1 MKIVINDCF
10 GGFGF
15 SDEFSAAYP
24 DAVCLGRTNEKL
36 IAALEEFGLNEASSK
51 YAELIIADI
60 PDTATDYMILE
71 YDGSETLYYVING
84 KIYEWY
90 GD

>member
-15 SDEFSAAYP
+15 SDEFSAACP
-24 DAVCLGRTNEKL
+24 DTVCLGRTNEKL
-36 IAALEEFGLNEASSK
+36 IAALEEFGLDKASSK

-71 YDGSETLYYVING
+71 YDGAETLYYVING
-84 KIYEWY
+84 KINEWY
-90 GD
+90 RD

>member
-15 SDEFSAAYP
+15 SDEFSATYP

-36 IAALEEFGLNEASSK
+36 ITALEKFGLDKASSK
-51 YAELIIADI
+51 YAKLIIADI

>member
-24 DAVCLGRTNEKL
+24 DVVYLGRTNEKL
-36 IAALEEFGLNEASSK
+36 IAALEEFGLDKASSE

>member
-24 DAVCLGRTNEKL
+24 DAVCLDRTNEKL
-36 IAALEEFGLNEASSK
+36 IAALEEFSLDKASSK
-51 YAELIIADI
+51 YVKLIIADI
-60 PDTATDYMILE
+60 PDTATDYMIQE

-90 GD
+90 